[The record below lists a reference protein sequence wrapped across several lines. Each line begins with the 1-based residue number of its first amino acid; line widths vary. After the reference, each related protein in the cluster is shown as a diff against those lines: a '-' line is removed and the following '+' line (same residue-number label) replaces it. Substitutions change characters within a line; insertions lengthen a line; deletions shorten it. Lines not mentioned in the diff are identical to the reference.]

1 LKLIK
6 DNRKSSYKISQTTIK
21 ISTSALTQTQAHK
34 ENCSINTSAKK
45 KKKNINDF
53 CLCVILRA
61 FAFV

>member
-34 ENCSINTSAKK
+34 ENCSINTSATKK
-45 KKKNINDF
+45 KEKH
-53 CLCVILRA
+53 
-61 FAFV
+61 